1 MKITTIY
8 LALIGLASVKATLVG
23 RQIKPVPP
31 SDGPGT
37 QMLDAARRGIERWG
51 LNGELQPPTS
61 PKPPLR
67 EMPLGLGVPKPDSK
81 YDPDKK
87 TGVTRVPGEPL
98 GPAKKCRP
106 CKRKRQ
112 LGCCP
117 SVGKPTQP
125 SKPSKPSK
133 SKSSFP
139 RGKTRRVTA
148 ASAKRAAI
156 GVLAPY
162 ARDVYEEIKT
172 WPVVGYLLQGFDDA
186 VESLQVAIGGPGR
199 DDIVG
204 NDAKASLICV
214 LKGGEAEETIAGRPN
229 NICTSWDKIFDKD
242 FDELLKKGKLD
253 EDVKLCQGY
262 ETHHNPYKAVEDW
275 FKDRCKA
282 LFASS
287 AYSKWTLEKWSKGLD
302 KILEF
307 CYSVHDYEQAED
319 DLRQKIEKDCTAFQ
333 AKVDDIE
340 GKAAKKPVKKKP
352 AVGVG
357 LPTFKSDGCTC
368 NASKLQPFNTRC
380 GRYCRFMYKL
390 GYNTLVF

>member
-1 MKITTIY
+1 MKITIIC
-8 LALIGLASVKATLVG
+8 LALIGLASAKAPLVD
-23 RQIKPVPP
+23 RQINPVPP

-51 LNGELQPPTS
+51 LNGNLQPPTS

-67 EMPLGLGVPKPDSK
+67 EMPWGLGVPKPVSK

-98 GPAKKCRP
+98 GPAKKCSP

-117 SVGKPTQP
+117 SAGKPTQP
-125 SKPSKPSK
+125 SKSSKPSK
-133 SKSSFP
+133 
-139 RGKTRRVTA
+139 T
-148 ASAKRAAI
+148 
-156 GVLAPY
+156 PY

-172 WPVVGYLLQGFDDA
+172 WPVVGYLLRGFDDA

-199 DDIVG
+199 DDIGG
-204 NDAKASLICV
+204 NDLKASLICW
-214 LKGGEAEETIAGRPN
+214 LKGGQAKETIAGRPN
-229 NICTSWDKIFDKD
+229 NICSPWDKRFDKD
-242 FDELLKKGKLD
+242 FEELLKRGKLD
-253 EDVKLCQGY
+253 ENVQSCQGY

-275 FKDRCKA
+275 FKDWCKA

-307 CYSVHDYEQAED
+307 CYSVHDYEPADD

-340 GKAAKKPVKKKP
+340 GKAATKTVKKP

-357 LPTFKSDGCTC
+357 LRAFKRDGCT
-368 NASKLQPFNTRC
+368 
-380 GRYCRFMYKL
+380 
-390 GYNTLVF
+390 

>member
-1 MKITTIY
+1 MKITIIC
-8 LALIGLASVKATLVG
+8 LALIGLTNVDATLVG

-31 SDGPGT
+31 SDRPET

-51 LNGELQPPTS
+51 LNGDLQPPTS

-67 EMPLGLGVPKPDSK
+67 EMPFGLGLPKPVPK
-81 YDPDKK
+81 YDPNKK

-117 SVGKPTQP
+117 SLGKPTKP
-125 SKPSKPSK
+125 SKPSKPSS

-148 ASAKRAAI
+148 ASAKVAAI
-156 GVLAPY
+156 SVLAPY

-172 WPVVGYLLQGFDDA
+172 WPVLGYLLQGFDDA
-186 VESLQVAIGGPGR
+186 VKSLQVAIGGSGR
-199 DDIVG
+199 DDIEG
-204 NDAKASLICV
+204 NDSKAGLICW
-214 LKGGEAEETIAGRPN
+214 LKGGEADETIAGRPN
-229 NICTSWDKIFDKD
+229 NICTPWDQRFDKD
-242 FDELLKKGKLD
+242 FDELLEKGKLD
-253 EDVKLCQGY
+253 EKVELCQGY
-262 ETHHNPYKAVEDW
+262 ETHQNPYKAVEDW
-275 FKDRCKA
+275 FKDNCRA

-287 AYSKWTLEKWSKGLD
+287 AYSKWTLQKWSNGLD

-307 CYSVHDYEQAED
+307 CYSVHDYEPAED
-319 DLRQKIEKDCTAFQ
+319 DLRRKIEKDCTAFQ
-333 AKVDDIE
+333 AKVDEIE
-340 GKAAKKPVKKKP
+340 GKAAKKKVKKP

-357 LPTFKSDGCTC
+357 PPTFKSDGCTC

-380 GRYCRFMYKL
+380 GRYCRLIYRI
-390 GYNTLVF
+390 GYYASV

>member
-1 MKITTIY
+1 MKITTIC
-8 LALIGLASVKATLVG
+8 LALIGLASAKAPLVD

-51 LNGELQPPTS
+51 LNGDLQPPTS

-67 EMPLGLGVPKPDSK
+67 EMPLGLGVPKPVSK

-117 SVGKPTQP
+117 SAGKPTQP
-125 SKPSKPSK
+125 SKSSKPSK
-133 SKSSFP
+133 SKSSFS

-148 ASAKRAAI
+148 ASAKVAAI
-156 GVLAPY
+156 GILAPY

-199 DDIVG
+199 DDIDG
-204 NDAKASLICV
+204 NDLKASLICW
-214 LKGGEAEETIAGRPN
+214 LKGGEAKETIAGRPN
-229 NICTSWDKIFDKD
+229 NICTPWDKRFDKD
-242 FDELLKKGKLD
+242 FEELLKQGKLD
-253 EDVKLCQGY
+253 KDVQLCQGY

-275 FKDRCKA
+275 FKGRCKA

-307 CYSVHDYEQAED
+307 CYTVHDYEPADD

-340 GKAAKKPVKKKP
+340 GKAAKKTVKRP

-380 GRYCRFMYKL
+380 GRYCRLMYRL

>member
-1 MKITTIY
+1 MKITTIC
-8 LALIGLASVKATLVG
+8 LTLIGLVRVKATLFD
-23 RQIKPVPP
+23 RQINPVPP

-67 EMPLGLGVPKPDSK
+67 EMPLGLGVPKQVSK

-87 TGVTRVPGEPL
+87 TGVTRVPGK
-98 GPAKKCRP
+98 A
-106 CKRKRQ
+106 
-112 LGCCP
+112 
-117 SVGKPTQP
+117 TQP

-133 SKSSFP
+133 SKFSFP

-148 ASAKRAAI
+148 ASAKTAAI
-156 GVLAPY
+156 GLLAPY

-172 WPVVGYLLQGFDDA
+172 WPVVGYILQGFDDA

-199 DDIVG
+199 DDIDG
-204 NDAKASLICV
+204 NDLKAGLICW
-214 LKGGEAEETIAGRPN
+214 LKGGEAKETIAGRPN
-229 NICTSWDKIFDKD
+229 NICTPWDKRFDEK
-242 FDELLKKGKLD
+242 FEELLKQGKLD
-253 EDVKLCQGY
+253 EDVQLCQGY

-307 CYSVHDYEQAED
+307 CYSVHDYEPAD
-319 DLRQKIEKDCTAFQ
+319 DDVRQKIEKDCTAFQ
-333 AKVDDIE
+333 AKVDEVE
-340 GKAAKKPVKKKP
+340 GKAAKKTVKKP
-352 AVGVG
+352 AVGIG
-357 LPTFKSDGCTC
+357 LPTFKRDGCTC
-368 NASKLQPFNTRC
+368 NASKLQSFDTRC
-380 GRYCRFMYKL
+380 GRYCRLIYKL
-390 GYNTLVF
+390 GYNVLV